1 MLRASIF
8 MMVLLVC
15 FGCNNKQPEQQQKV
29 IKKDP
34 VTLTPYSEPLP
45 DSVLNRQFSYGAQS
59 PEELG
64 RAIIN
69 VLNEKDTL
77 GLWNYAINK
86 EEYLNWIWPEEPSSD
101 PKFNIPLDFAWENL
115 YRDSKKG
122 LKVLMKKYG
131 GKEIK
136 FVSLTLPGKKIKHQ
150 TYTFHRDPELKI
162 TLPDGNEDV
171 ISEIGTIVE
180 MNGLY
185 KVLFYR
191 KN

>member
-1 MLRASIF
+1 MIL
-8 MMVLLVC
+8 VLGV
-15 FGCNNKQPEQQQKV
+15 GCSS
-29 IKKDP
+29 KKKNQLNQEKIQSSEEI
-34 VTLTPYSEPLP
+34 VTLKPYSLPLP
-45 DSVLNRQFSYGAQS
+45 DSVKSRQFKNGFKNI
-59 PEELG
+59 EEFG
-64 RAIIN
+64 EAIVHAVVNRDTKSLSNIM
-69 VLNEKDTL
+69 LEKD
-77 GLWNYAINK
+77 
-86 EEYLNWIWPEEPSSD
+86 EYIHWIWPEEPSSD

-131 GKEIK
+131 GKDIK

-191 KN
+191 KD